1 MKILYDHQIFSV
13 QKYGGISRYFYELM
27 NQFSKMKD
35 ISFDLALKN
44 TRNFYILNN
53 SELFNVEKDIRTDN
67 FCGGLQFWGKA
78 ELQRFLGRMS
88 IIDHPEIKNLK
99 TSDELL
105 EKSDYDVFHPTY
117 FDNYFINNLKKP
129 FVLTVYDMI
138 YEIYSERFF
147 KNTNRF
153 IRKQK
158 ELINK
163 ATHIIAI
170 SENTKKDIIDIC
182 NIGEEKISVV
192 YLGNSFNYTKSDIF
206 DLTLPEKY
214 ILYVG
219 DRHIYKNYEF
229 FLKSIKPLLIKDK
242 DLFLICAGSVGLSSK
257 EKQFLI
263 SNRLADKVIHLPL
276 IDDKVL
282 MNLYSRAF
290 CFVFPTLYEGFGI
303 PILEAF
309 SCGCP
314 AVLSNT
320 SSLPEVG
327 GDDAAVYFD
336 PEDSESILE
345 AVRNVI
351 SSSTQRDNLRQKGYE
366 QLKKFSWRKCAVE
379 TKKVYESV
387 I

>member
-1 MKILYDHQIFSV
+1 
-13 QKYGGISRYFYELM
+13 M